1 MLIVTSA
8 FEVVRGYISWKEE
21 YPFEL
26 SIYSCTFRV
35 PKGVGVMV
43 MYQISI
49 VLDMKE
55 LCDSNS
61 QNWDNWY
68 LGFLI
73 VVGYIAILMGML
85 AVKFQPFLKV
95 SVWARGKILH
105 FCIGKIPKQPLIWF
119 F

>member
-1 MLIVTSA
+1 
-8 FEVVRGYISWKEE
+8 
-21 YPFEL
+21 
-26 SIYSCTFRV
+26 
-35 PKGVGVMV
+35 

-95 SVWARGKILH
+95 SV
-105 FCIGKIPKQPLIWF
+105 
-119 F
+119 